1 MPHCA
6 STWRYKLLSEHAQE
20 NINPACM
27 QDTVSWPPR
36 APKGPA
42 SPRADELVDPVR
54 MTRSVPLS
62 DCHPHRDLPHPQ
74 RVQIWGRERGEV
86 TPLGWWQPP
95 RTRYT
100 MARCACAWGKKK
112 QTCGG
117 GVLGICL
124 LGGVGCSREVT
135 LCCRRRDEK
144 VSRRV
149 GCEGRRGGR
158 IRIRAWSVFAR
169 ERERGRE

>member
-100 MARCACAWGKKK
+100 MARCACAWGKKASMRPWGFGYMPPRWCGLQPRSHPLLQEK
-112 QTCGG
+112 GREGLQESGLRGEGG
-117 GVLGICL
+117 G
-124 LGGVGCSREVT
+124 
-135 LCCRRRDEK
+135 
-144 VSRRV
+144 
-149 GCEGRRGGR
+149 